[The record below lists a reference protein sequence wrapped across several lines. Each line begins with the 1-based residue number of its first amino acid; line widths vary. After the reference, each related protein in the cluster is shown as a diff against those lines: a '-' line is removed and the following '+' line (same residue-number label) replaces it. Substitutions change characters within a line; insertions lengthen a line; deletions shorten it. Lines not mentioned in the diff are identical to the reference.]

1 MSKINLD
8 KAIFLKKVENAIDIA
23 VCYGLDFDWANKNSW
38 LALLSKAKD
47 NDEEAYSLLNPYFF
61 QDFHRII
68 NKNTSIKRVE
78 QIKQDLQVFFDNIFE
93 SKFKSKGLYKSF
105 YNYENDLIYRIS
117 DHRSCPKCNYILINK
132 KIWISL
138 GFLENQNKYDYDIVI
153 DIPNFFN
160 IERKKQA
167 LFLILKKN
175 KNLIYETILRKSKI
189 IKEPYFCKKIN
200 SL

>member
-23 VCYGLDFDWANKNSW
+23 VCYNLDFDWISKNQWLVLLNK
-38 LALLSKAKD
+38 ARAG
-47 NDEEAYSLLNPYFF
+47 DEEAYNLLNPCFF
-61 QDFHRII
+61 QDFNRVII
-68 NKNTSIKRVE
+68 KNTPIKRAE
-78 QIKQDLQVFFDNIFE
+78 QIKQDLQVFFDNNFE
-93 SKFKSKGLYKSF
+93 AKGLYQSF
-105 YNYENDLIYRIS
+105 YNYEKDLIYRIS

-138 GFLENQNKYDYDIVI
+138 EFLENQNKYDYDIVI

-189 IKEPYFCKKIN
+189 INEPYFCKKIN

>member
-23 VCYGLDFDWANKNSW
+23 GLYDLDFDWISKNQW
-38 LALLSKAKD
+38 LVLLNKAKA
-47 NDEEAYSLLNPYFF
+47 NDEEAYNLLNPCFF
-61 QDFHRII
+61 QDFNRVII
-68 NKNTSIKRVE
+68 KNTPIKRAE
-78 QIKQDLQVFFDNIFE
+78 QIKQDLQIFFDNNFE
-93 SKFKSKGLYKSF
+93 AKGLYQSF
-105 YNYENDLIYRIS
+105 YNYEKDLIYRIS

-175 KNLIYETILRKSKI
+175 KNLIYETILRKPKI
-189 IKEPYFCKKIN
+189 INEPYFCKKIN

>member
-1 MSKINLD
+1 
-8 KAIFLKKVENAIDIA
+8 
-23 VCYGLDFDWANKNSW
+23 
-38 LALLSKAKD
+38 
-47 NDEEAYSLLNPYFF
+47 
-61 QDFHRII
+61 
-68 NKNTSIKRVE
+68 
-78 QIKQDLQVFFDNIFE
+78 
-93 SKFKSKGLYKSF
+93 
-105 YNYENDLIYRIS
+105 
-117 DHRSCPKCNYILINK
+117 LINK

-160 IERKKQA
+160 IDRKKQA

-189 IKEPYFCKKIN
+189 INEPYFCKKIN

>member
-23 VCYGLDFDWANKNSW
+23 VCYNLDFDWISKNQWLVLLNK
-38 LALLSKAKD
+38 ARAG
-47 NDEEAYSLLNPYFF
+47 DEEAYNLLNPCFF

-68 NKNTSIKRVE
+68 NKNTPIKRVE
-78 QIKQDLQVFFDNIFE
+78 QIKQDLQVFFDNNFE
-93 SKFKSKGLYKSF
+93 AKGLYQSF
-105 YNYENDLIYRIS
+105 YSLKKNLKYRLS

-189 IKEPYFCKKIN
+189 INEPYFCKKIN

>member
-23 VCYGLDFDWANKNSW
+23 GLYDLDFDWISKNQWLVLLNK
-38 LALLSKAKD
+38 ARAG
-47 NDEEAYSLLNPYFF
+47 DEEAYNLLNPCFF

-68 NKNTSIKRVE
+68 NKNTPIKRVE
-78 QIKQDLQVFFDNIFE
+78 QIKQDLQIFFDNNFE
-93 SKFKSKGLYKSF
+93 AKGLYQSF
-105 YNYENDLIYRIS
+105 YNYEKDLIYRIS

-138 GFLENQNKYDYDIVI
+138 GFLENLNKYDYDIVI

-189 IKEPYFCKKIN
+189 INEPYFCKKIN

>member
-23 VCYGLDFDWANKNSW
+23 GLYDLDFDWISKNQW
-38 LALLSKAKD
+38 LVLLNKAKA
-47 NDEEAYSLLNPYFF
+47 NDEEAYNLLNPCFF

-68 NKNTSIKRVE
+68 NKNTPIKRVE
-78 QIKQDLQVFFDNIFE
+78 QIKQDLQVFFDNNFE
-93 SKFKSKGLYKSF
+93 AKGLYQSF
-105 YNYENDLIYRIS
+105 YNYEKDLIYRIS

-189 IKEPYFCKKIN
+189 INEPYFCKKIN